1 MLCDAVGGFCR
12 PALELGLANAQ
23 VLAAA
28 TLKMS
33 IGGFNTASA
42 STLKEFGDCLAQTS
56 THLLIENDQTVSA
69 GTLPALQR
77 FFESLDGA
85 GLSVGM
91 TFDMGNWHWVGEC
104 TLQAA
109 QVFSSRVKY
118 VHCKGVQRTPARW
131 IAVPPN
137 DSEAR

>member
-1 MLCDAVGGFCR
+1 MLWDAVGGFCR

-23 VLAAA
+23 VLAAS

-91 TFDMGNWHWVGEC
+91 TRSEEHKSE
-104 TLQAA
+104 LQ
-109 QVFSSRVKY
+109 
-118 VHCKGVQRTPARW
+118 
-131 IAVPPN
+131 
-137 DSEAR
+137 